1 MTRPQPLADR
11 PAQGLPYAAMLRG
24 SVIPTLCSVP
34 VIVLVLWSTRQ
45 ARGGLAALLGVLA
58 VVLFA
63 SAPYIMKRVINS
75 SLPMI
80 LVGAL
85 AVFFGQVVLL
95 GLVVLALLG
104 ADWMDG
110 KAFGLSVLAVAL
122 VWQLS
127 QVVAFIRLRKP
138 RYDEPADE
146 PAARSSLELE
156 SGRSR

>member
-1 MTRPQPLADR
+1 LTRPQPLADR